1 MKYIDVHT
9 HLNLKDFA
17 EDQSAAILRMK
28 EEGVGAIV
36 VGVDEKTS
44 REAVALAETNENIW
58 ASVGLHPNDI
68 SEGESL
74 EWLTELSRHPKVVA
88 IGECGLDYFR
98 SDESLW
104 ELQKEFFIKQIEI
117 AKEAGKLLMLHIR
130 KGEKD
135 AYKDALL
142 ILKSHPEVKG
152 NAHFFA
158 GNVEHAQGF
167 FELGYTISFPGT
179 ITFTHDYD
187 EVVKMTPLS
196 MLHAETDAPYATP
209 TPYRGTR
216 NEPIRVIEVYK
227 KIAELKGMSEEEVRI
242 ALLENAQR
250 VFGVR

>member
-17 EDQSAAILRMK
+17 EDQAAAISRMR

-44 REAVALAETNENIW
+44 REAVALAESNDHIW

-68 SEGESL
+68 KEGTSL
-74 EWLTELSRHPKVVA
+74 EWLSELSKHPKVVA

-98 SDESLW
+98 SDENLW
-104 ELQKEFFIKQIEI
+104 ELQKEFFEKQITI
-117 AKEAGKLLMLHIR
+117 AKEAGKPLMLHIR

-135 AYKDALL
+135 AYQDALD
-142 ILKSHPEVKG
+142 ILNRYPDVQG

-167 FELGYTISFPGT
+167 FDLGYTISFPGT

-187 EVVKMTPLS
+187 EVVQMAPLA
-196 MLHAETDAPYATP
+196 MLHGETDAPYATP
-209 TPYRGTR
+209 VPYRGTR
-216 NEPIRVIEVYK
+216 NEPIRVIEIYK
-227 KIAELKGMSEEEVRI
+227 KIAELKELGEEEVRL
-242 ALLENAQR
+242 ALLENAKR
-250 VFGVR
+250 VFKL